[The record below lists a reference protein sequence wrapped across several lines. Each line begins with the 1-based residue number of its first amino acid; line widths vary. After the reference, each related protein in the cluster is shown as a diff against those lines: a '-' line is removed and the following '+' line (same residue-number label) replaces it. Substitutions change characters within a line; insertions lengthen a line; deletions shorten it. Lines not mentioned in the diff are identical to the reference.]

1 VSSPRRQQFRLEHA
15 SAKASSRAFHP
26 EISRRAASVLT
37 PELKEFIDRA
47 IVPALVEQYLDEIEL
62 AKKDADAAN
71 SGSATR
77 RIEVSTVR
85 P

>member
-1 VSSPRRQQFRLEHA
+1 MY
-15 SAKASSRAFHP
+15 SRA
-26 EISRRAASVLT
+26 RDLAVLKKMPRVSQLVAIDT
-37 PELKEFIDRA
+37 TKKSPSPLTQELKDFIDRA

-71 SGSATR
+71 SGQQHGRTGVR
-77 RIEVSTVR
+77 TVR